1 MFLGT
6 FFKERCAWRETEDFP
21 PINVGTY
28 VFVQPPKKHLTFFQV
43 LAHSPAAGKKKE
55 KNERNEDGGYLFCNH
70 LSTFSAIQEI
80 EFV

>member
-1 MFLGT
+1 MFLET

-21 PINVGTY
+21 PINVDMY
-28 VFVQPPKKHLTFFQV
+28 VVVQPPKKHLIFFQV
-43 LAHSPAAGKKKE
+43 LAHSPAAGKKK
-55 KNERNEDGGYLFCNH
+55 KNERNEDGGYFFCNH